1 MNNFI
6 LTSRCP
12 SWSSW

>member
-1 MNNFI
+1 

-12 SWSSW
+12 IV